1 MKRYFSTF
9 LAMLFILGVV
19 SPAFAAPTGHHKA
32 HGDAAR
38 HHTVVDWNEVD
49 GKPQSATIEVD
60 TTANPM
66 ATKAYEDGLEVGY
79 RDGEAEGEQKARIDH
94 ENGHYAPKYTEAD
107 FANKEFPTETYEDGY
122 NRGFIIGYCY
132 GYNLM
137 VQAYAYEDGY
147 GAGYLAGWD
156 DGMRCGY
163 AENIPVDPDDV
174 PENYDTEEAYA
185 HAAGF
190 FAGYW
195 YGVSAAVDSDWQQYM
210 QAIRNE
216 EIAELGGTPGQINV
230 MMNGSMVGFPDAFPE
245 MQNART
251 MVPVRAV
258 VEHLG
263 AEVELLE
270 GDVVE
275 IVLGDTTLHLAIG
288 SDTVQ
293 VNKAGEISTV
303 QLDCASYLKN
313 YRTFVPLR
321 FVSEALGYEVFWD
334 NDYRTVIIL
343 DKAKLTGQL
352 DTRFLVSNILLKTKG
367 QLFDSP
373 RKITGNMSLTAELL
387 DSFNGNQTLNFS
399 GNLTAT
405 VGGGGLDMDATV
417 DLSAIAKFLAFTGE
431 AEYWQAD
438 ALAAVAKGQNVKLKI
453 TPEGESYLRA
463 PLLDLL
469 LTENGASG
477 SGETWYYMGKTDTS
491 MLKPEGY
498 TVGNMLYRQAVSGY
512 EPFYFHQNLM
522 ASADAMSLFMGD
534 DSFTKKGSSY
544 SWSVNM
550 YQFYEQY
557 YGFELDDYDKMYL
570 DEMIRDFVMEMTFD
584 ETGKY
589 TVNFKLKTR
598 GDYYDAAENTQW
610 NQSGSPSGDK
620 LSFVYQIQN
629 DMNIKAS
636 VSTSVTKVSQAPNT
650 SLPADALVVDLT
662 GNG

>member
-1 MKRYFSTF
+1 MKRYLSTF
-9 LAMLFILGVV
+9 LAMLFILGVA
-19 SPAFAAPTGHHKA
+19 SPAFAAPTGHHEA
-32 HGDAAR
+32 HGEAAR
-38 HHTVVDWNEVD
+38 HHAVVDWNEVEENT
-49 GKPQSATIEVD
+49 QAATVEAEEAV
-60 TTANPM
+60 NPM

-79 RDGEAEGEQKARIDH
+79 RDGEVEGEQKARIDH
-94 ENGHYAPKYTEAD
+94 ENGQYAPKYTEAD
-107 FANKEFPTETYEDGY
+107 YVGKALPTETYEDGY

-132 GYNLM
+132 GYGLT
-137 VQAYAYEDGY
+137 VEEFVYEDGY
-147 GAGYLAGWD
+147 AAGWAGYENDTFYDNMPMDPGDNPESYTDEEYMYAIGYYSGYWD
-156 DGMRCGY
+156 GFYDAQY
-163 AENIPVDPDDV
+163 AEW
-174 PENYDTEEAYA
+174 E
-185 HAAGF
+185 
-190 FAGYW
+190 W
-195 YGVSAAVDSDWQQYM
+195 YEQES
-210 QAIRNE
+210 RNE
-216 EIAELGGTPGQINV
+216 VLASLGGTPGQINV
-230 MMNGSMVGFPDAFPE
+230 MMNGSIVGFPDAFPE

-275 IVLGDTTLHLAIG
+275 IVLGDTTLTLAIG

-321 FVSEALGYEVFWD
+321 FVSEALGHEVFWD

-352 DTRFLVSNILLKTKG
+352 DTRFVVPNILLKTKG

-387 DSFNGNQTLNFS
+387 DSFEGNQTLNFS
-399 GNLTAT
+399 GNLAAT

-417 DLSAIAKFLAFTGE
+417 DLSAVTKWLAFTGE
-431 AEYWQAD
+431 ADYWQAD
-438 ALAAVAKGQNVKLKI
+438 ALAAVAKRQNVKLKI
-453 TPEGESYLRA
+453 TPEGETYLRA

-469 LTENGASG
+469 LTENGAPG

-498 TVGNMLYRQAVSGY
+498 TVGNMLYRQAVAGY

-534 DSFTKKGSSY
+534 NTFTKKGTSY
-544 SWSVNM
+544 SWAVNL
-550 YQFYEQY
+550 YQFYEMQFGY
-557 YGFELDDYDKMYL
+557 ALDDYDKSYL
-570 DEMIRDFVMEMTFD
+570 DEIIRDFVMEMTFD

-589 TVNFKLKTR
+589 TINFKLKTR
-598 GDYYDAAENTQW
+598 GDYYDPAENTQW
-610 NQSGSPSGDK
+610 SQSGSPSGDK
-620 LSFVYQIQN
+620 LSIIYQIQN

-636 VSTSVTKVSQAPNT
+636 VSTSVTKASQEPNT
-650 SLPADALVVDLT
+650 NLPTNALVVDLT
-662 GNG
+662 TGNG